1 MSISALI
8 ARLRDP
14 DAWLS
19 ALPADG
25 HSLDRQFGRALRR
38 RVHFPD
44 GRAEF
49 SWSDLLLWRRR
60 PSEAIEIV
68 ERPVSILPAPAT
80 AIDRAVDAFL
90 GEARTRAMAEVDRHL
105 ESITRGRERAEKFPA
120 LVAGHQVRTERVVE
134 RELRREARSAGQS
147 VAPIDYR
154 ARLEGEARALG
165 AEIALERHAE
175 SFAPLTEQE
184 LAVRQGQLLLVR
196 LLLDMED
203 SRADLQRR
211 RRVAIPGSAATGS
224 DDGGNLAAQPRQR
237 GIEIEL

>member
-1 MSISALI
+1 MSISTFI

-14 DAWLS
+14 DAWLD

-25 HSLDRQFGRALRR
+25 RSLDHKFGRALRR
-38 RVHFPD
+38 RAHLPD

-49 SWSDLLLWRRR
+49 SWSDLLPWRRQ

-68 ERPVSILPAPAT
+68 ERPVSTMKVEKAVESAVYALLGDASK
-80 AIDRAVDAFL
+80 RAV
-90 GEARTRAMAEVDRHL
+90 AEVDRHL
-105 ESITRGRERAEKFPA
+105 EGIPRGRERAEKFPG
-120 LVAGHQVRTERVVE
+120 LVVGHQLRTERVVE
-134 RELRREARSAGQS
+134 TELRREARSAGQS

-165 AEIALERHAE
+165 AEIGLERHAE

-184 LAVRQGQLLLVR
+184 LAVRQGQLVLVR
-196 LLLDMED
+196 LLLDMDD

-211 RRVAIPGSAATGS
+211 RRIAIPGSVPATGS
-224 DDGGNLAAQPRQR
+224 DDGGNLSSQPRQR